1 MIDQVRS
8 VRWRAAV
15 AGWWVVALPAILL
28 AALCAGHLIGLVR
41 DDYRAYLDMFSWART
56 VGWNGVRTFPNSD
69 YGFAALLLLFAEL
82 LPASDVLWFFMVAL
96 LGLGVKFYCFRRY
109 SPAYWV
115 AVLVNV
121 AFFFVLHD
129 YTQLRASLGIAFLM
143 LGVGYLVSRERYG
156 RMAGSWVLA
165 AGFHV
170 QTLFA
175 MLFAL
180 ACVFSLPAFLGGVAF
195 SLAAGPLFSWLA
207 THFERLAVYVNRAA
221 VSLAPNP
228 LSSMKLFEYLTLGLF
243 LYYRAEIRACGWKIV
258 ELSGWFLLAG
268 IAIFLGM
275 LRFPAVA
282 HRLSEMLFAFM
293 PFVVSGLF
301 VLMPRRFGV
310 PYVGAGVAIGLW
322 ASYRVLYVWQ

>member
-1 MIDQVRS
+1 
-8 VRWRAAV
+8 
-15 AGWWVVALPAILL
+15 
-28 AALCAGHLIGLVR
+28 
-41 DDYRAYLDMFSWART
+41 
-56 VGWNGVRTFPNSD
+56 
-69 YGFAALLLLFAEL
+69 
-82 LPASDVLWFFMVAL
+82 
-96 LGLGVKFYCFRRY
+96 
-109 SPAYWV
+109 
-115 AVLVNV
+115 V

-156 RMAGSWVLA
+156 RLAVIWVLA
-165 AGFHV
+165 AGFHI

-175 MLFAL
+175 MLVAL
-180 ACVFSLPAFLGGVAF
+180 ACVFSLPALMGGTAL
-195 SLAAGPLFSWLA
+195 SLVAGPLFSWLA
-207 THFERLAVYVNRAA
+207 THFERLGAYVILAA
-221 VSLAPNP
+221 TSQPPNP
-228 LSSMKLFEYLTLGLF
+228 LSSMKLYQYLTLGMFLF
-243 LYYRAEIRACGWKIV
+243 YRSEIRARHWKMV
-258 ELSGWFLLAG
+258 DLSGWFLLAG

-293 PFVVSGLF
+293 PFLVSGLF